1 MQLPVHQSLMLR
13 ICFIGGYATF
23 LILVIALLAIKVIA
37 VVGPG
42 GLGDVASEWA
52 EVLFTVKNLVT
63 WGLALG
69 VGFITWLLALFAIAK
84 RSPEWEKSWV
94 KTLIIGCLFMSGFF
108 LALSIVGA
116 SAFLLDGFAGEVAA
130 KIAGYMS
137 SPVFMEL
144 GFFLIGLFLL
154 MSFNVVRKIYEG
166 DDFVEI
172 EIPNHLL
179 EDKKEKE

>member
-13 ICFIGGYATF
+13 ICFIGGYAIF
-23 LILVIALLAIKVIA
+23 LILVIVLLAIKVIA

-42 GLGDVASEWA
+42 GLGDLASEWA
-52 EVLFTVKNLVT
+52 EVLFTTKNLVT
-63 WGLALG
+63 WGIVVGA
-69 VGFITWLLALFAIAK
+69 GFIAWIFSLIAIAK
-84 RSPEWEKSWV
+84 RSPEWEKAWV

-108 LALSIVGA
+108 LVLSVVG
-116 SAFLLDGFAGEVAA
+116 SCAFLLEGFAGEVAA

-144 GFFLIGLFLL
+144 GFFFIGLFLL
-154 MSFNVVRKIYEG
+154 VSFNAVRKFCEG
-166 DDFVEI
+166 NDFVEM

-179 EDKKEKE
+179 EDKNEK

>member
-1 MQLPVHQSLMLR
+1 MLR
-13 ICFIGGYATF
+13 ICFIGGYAIF

-52 EVLFTVKNLVT
+52 EVLFTAKNMIT
-63 WGLALG
+63 WGLTLA
-69 VGFITWLLALFAIAK
+69 VGFVAWLAALFAIAK

-94 KTLIIGCLFMSGFF
+94 KTLIIGCFFMSGFF
-108 LALSIVGA
+108 LVLCVVGGC
-116 SAFLLDGFAGEVAA
+116 AFLLEGFAGEVAA

-144 GFFLIGLFLL
+144 GFFFIGLFLL
-154 MSFNVVRKIYEG
+154 MSFNLVRKIFEG

-179 EDKKEKE
+179 EDGKEQK

>member
-1 MQLPVHQSLMLR
+1 MLR
-13 ICFIGGYATF
+13 ICFIGGYAIF

-42 GLGDVASEWA
+42 GLGDVAKEWA
-52 EVLFTVKNLVT
+52 DVLFTAKNLIT
-63 WGLALG
+63 WGIVVAT
-69 VGFITWLLALFAIAK
+69 GFIGWLVALIIIAK

-94 KTLIIGCLFMSGFF
+94 KTLIIGCFFMSGFF
-108 LALSIVGA
+108 VVLCLVGG

-154 MSFNVVRKIYEG
+154 LSFNLVRKIFDG
-166 DDFVEI
+166 DDYVEMA
-172 EIPNHLL
+172 IPNHLID
-179 EDKKEKE
+179 EKKEQE